1 MNGKDIANMI
11 HNLKQI
17 SRSDVSGMMREQLR
31 NSIIDECAQFVERK
45 LEGYAIVKIEQAERM
60 EALDELTQ
68 LSQDA
73 GLYDDPP
80 VARTNQWVGLTH
92 KERLDIYDALE
103 IYPDM
108 PVAIAIE
115 AKLWEKNT

>member
-45 LEGYAIVKIEQAERM
+45 LEGCAIVKIV
-60 EALDELTQ
+60 DCNVCHNTG
-68 LSQDA
+68 S
-73 GLYDDPP
+73 YSDPHWTDSYCSCTKNP
-80 VARTNQWVGLTH
+80 ASRFNNQES
-92 KERLDIYDALE
+92 K
-103 IYPDM
+103 
-108 PVAIAIE
+108 
-115 AKLWEKNT
+115 

>member
-60 EALDELTQ
+60 EALLLKEDSEF
-68 LSQDA
+68 A
-73 GLYDDPP
+73 EY
-80 VARTNQWVGLTH
+80 
-92 KERLDIYDALE
+92 ERLKQKF
-103 IYPDM
+103 
-108 PVAIAIE
+108 
-115 AKLWEKNT
+115 KLVEKKK